1 MKQYKLI
8 MTPEQELLLAKHLGE
23 MRHVYS
29 VMYESYKKDNNEEMM
44 TFYKTYLDEVETLVD
59 LLFTVFKKEKGGK
72 QKNEQ

>member
-29 VMYESYKKDNNEEMM
+29 VL
-44 TFYKTYLDEVETLVD
+44 YKTSKEKNNKKMMELYKSYLDEVEELIN
-59 LLFTVFKKEKGGK
+59 LLFTTVFNK
-72 QKNEQ
+72 